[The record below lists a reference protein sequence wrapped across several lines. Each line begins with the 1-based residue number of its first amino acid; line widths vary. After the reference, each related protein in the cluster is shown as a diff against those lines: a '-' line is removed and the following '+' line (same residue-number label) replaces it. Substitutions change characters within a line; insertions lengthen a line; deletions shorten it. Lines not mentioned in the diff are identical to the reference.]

1 MRVMAFVGQPRN
13 ISDALQPVR
22 SQQLTLSIS
31 YFDKGIIAM
40 SKTNLLGSR
49 PGLLQSAGKIAK
61 SLSLLVASGLMG
73 ASALTYAAPS
83 HVSNGRAPEA
93 LSTGEAIPFPGGL
106 DGNCS
111 FDVTWTL
118 ESGKVKTIYLPGNRE
133 INISPNFKVTVA
145 RVGYLDKSV
154 TLNVSGAVHAETNGT
169 TATSVVATGR
179 NLLRVPGMGMVLT
192 VGRIDLLLVAS
203 GGLQSYQIANPTAN
217 HAKIIDVCAM
227 IE

>member
-1 MRVMAFVGQPRN
+1 MH
-13 ISDALQPVR
+13 
-22 SQQLTLSIS
+22 
-31 YFDKGIIAM
+31 
-40 SKTNLLGSR
+40 KTNLLRSS
-49 PGLLQSAGKIAK
+49 PGLSQPARKIAR
-61 SLSLLVASGLMG
+61 SLSCLVACSFMG
-73 ASALTYAAPS
+73 ASALTYAVPPHA
-83 HVSNGRAPEA
+83 SNGRAPEA
-93 LSTGEAIPFPGGL
+93 LPTGVAIPFPGGL
-106 DGNCS
+106 EGNCS

-154 TLNVSGAVHAETNGT
+154 TLNVSGTVHAETNGT

-192 VGRIDLLLVAS
+192 VGKIDLVPVVD
-203 GGLQSYQIANPTAN
+203 GGLQSYQIANNATN